1 MLDTSGENRMGN
13 VLEGKVAIIT
23 GAGSGIG
30 LGIAR
35 AFSKEGAIVSTI
47 DLRVNEM
54 AAMTEE
60 LKSMRGKSLAVNG
73 DVGVRADVQALVDA
87 TVKEFGTVDI
97 LVNNAMAY
105 DIRLLEDITDEDIDK
120 VMKSSLYG
128 SIYCMQACF
137 PYLKKRG
144 GKVINFGSMA
154 GLYGLKGHAHYSAAK
169 EGILGLTRTAA
180 LEWAQYGIQVNAIAP
195 LAATSPWHNFE
206 MTAPPEEVKKFIDM
220 IPSGYIGDPEKHVGR
235 VCVFLASSDSD
246 YITSR
251 TLFVDGGQ
259 GATR

>member
-1 MLDTSGENRMGN
+1 MGN

-23 GAGSGIG
+23 GAGAGLG

-35 AFSKEGAIVSTI
+35 AFAKEGAIISTI
-47 DLRVNEM
+47 GRRYDKV
-54 AAMTEE
+54 AALAEE
-60 LKSMRGKSLAVNG
+60 VKSMGGKALAVKG
-73 DVGVRADVQALVDA
+73 DVGVRAHVQALVDT
-87 TVKEFGTVDI
+87 TVREFGTVDI

-105 DIRLLEDITDEDIDK
+105 DIKLLEEITDEDIDK
-120 VMKSSLYG
+120 IMRSAVYG

-154 GLYGLKGHAHYSAAK
+154 GLYGLKAHAHYSAAK
-169 EGILGLTRTAA
+169 EGVIGLTRTAA

-195 LAATSPWHNFE
+195 LAISDASENFRK
-206 MTAPPEEVKKFIDM
+206 TDPEAYADFLKQ
-220 IPSGYIGDPEKHVGR
+220 IPSGYLGDPEKHVGR

-246 YITSR
+246 WITSR
-251 TLFVDGGQ
+251 TIFVDGGQ
-259 GATR
+259 AAIR